1 LPPGRLFIKT
11 SFRTYLKPLAAVTFW
26 GISFIATKQV
36 LNELHPLELIW
47 LRLLFAVVFLT
58 VMALLTRQDFR
69 ISYKNHSGILLLAF
83 VAAFHLWI
91 QVTGMQ
97 YTTASN
103 TGWIIGVT
111 PVFMA
116 LLGFI
121 FFKESLT
128 VIRIL
133 GILIA
138 FTGLLLLISK
148 GHISGIDFISNK
160 GDLLVLA
167 SAFTWSVYSIINK
180 KVSLA
185 YPPLM
190 TILYLFS
197 FMVIILSPFTLS
209 ISMFSH
215 AAEMAY
221 TSWLWI
227 LFLGVFCS
235 GIAYVLWAQALTEMD
250 NAKAGAFIYFEPFI
264 TVYTAWLIL
273 NEEIT
278 FLTILSGIIIT
289 AGVILVNLKW
299 KPSFKK

>member
-1 LPPGRLFIKT
+1 M
-11 SFRTYLKPLAAVTFW
+11 
-26 GISFIATKQV
+26 
-36 LNELHPLELIW
+36 
-47 LRLLFAVVFLT
+47 RLLFAVVFLSL
-58 VMALLTRQDFR
+58 MALLTRQDFR
-69 ISYKNHSGILLLAF
+69 ISYKNHSGILLLALI
-83 VAAFHLWI
+83 AAFHLWI

-116 LLGFI
+116 LLGFL

-128 VIRIL
+128 LIKIS
-133 GILIA
+133 GIIIA

-148 GHISGIDFISNK
+148 GHLSDINFISNK
-160 GDLLVLA
+160 GDLLILA
-167 SAFTWSVYSIINK
+167 SAFTWSVYSIVNK
-180 KVSLA
+180 KVSLS

-190 TILYLFS
+190 TILYLFL
-197 FMVIILSPFTLS
+197 FVVLLISPFT
-209 ISMFSH
+209 ISKNLFLHISG
-215 AAEMAY
+215 MAF

-227 LFLGVFCS
+227 LFLGVLCS
-235 GIAYVLWAQALTEMD
+235 GVAYVLWAQALTEMD
-250 NAKAGAFIYFEPFI
+250 SAKAGAFIYFEPFI

-273 NEEIT
+273 NEHIT

-289 AGVILVNLKW
+289 GGVILVNLKW